1 MKKKSIAVDM
11 DGVIAQTSLR
21 ALEWYERDFGVKL
34 TLNDMI
40 GKHWNEFIPEEHQK
54 TVWNYPRQKGYF
66 ADLPVMPH
74 SKKIMRALHEKYE
87 LFITT
92 AATQFP
98 ESYND
103 KQNWLAKHFPF
114 IDWKHT
120 VFCGKKSIIHA
131 DYMIDDFAYNLED
144 FSGEGFLFTAFHNMA
159 EERFTR
165 FDNWLEVGH
174 HFLGL

>member
-1 MKKKSIAVDM
+1 MKKTIAVDM
-11 DGVIAQTSLR
+11 DGVIAMTSMR
-21 ALEWYERDFGVKL
+21 ALEWYERDFGIKL

-40 GKHWNEFIPEEHQK
+40 GKHWNEIIPEEHHK

-66 ADLPVMPH
+66 ADLPVMPY
-74 SKKIMRALHEKYE
+74 SKKVMRALHEEYE

-98 ESYND
+98 LSYVD
-103 KQNWLAKHFPF
+103 KQNWLAEHFPF
-114 IDWKHT
+114 IDWKHI

-165 FDNWLEVGH
+165 FDNWLEVGN